1 MQGPEKL
8 TDIELLAEP
17 DVLAPSLLMVD
28 LASNSEVVKLATV
41 WTQRTKESVR
51 SAIVTSIKPPK

>member
-28 LASNSEVVKLATV
+28 FSSNSEVVKAGRLSLLFEISEIRV
-41 WTQRTKESVR
+41 LHSL
-51 SAIVTSIKPPK
+51 